1 MFNFASFRKKSDIRP
16 EREEYVRRCFETS
29 GESVSME
36 LEQEPDYELIDV
48 IVFFDF
54 TPYEPDSWTSPGCD
68 ASLDITEVI
77 RDDNYEEICLLP
89 EVKAQWEEQLL
100 DDYEYRRRNDP
111 RW

>member
-1 MFNFASFRKKSDIRP
+1 MFNFKSYRKKADIRP
-16 EREEYVRRCFETS
+16 EREEYVRKCFETS

-36 LEQEPDYELIDV
+36 LEQEPDYELIEV
-48 IVFFDF
+48 LVFFDF
-54 TPYEPDSWTSPGCD
+54 EPYEPMTRHYPGCD

-89 EVKAQWEEQLL
+89 EQKEAWEEELL
-100 DDYEYRRRNDP
+100 DDYLYRLENDP